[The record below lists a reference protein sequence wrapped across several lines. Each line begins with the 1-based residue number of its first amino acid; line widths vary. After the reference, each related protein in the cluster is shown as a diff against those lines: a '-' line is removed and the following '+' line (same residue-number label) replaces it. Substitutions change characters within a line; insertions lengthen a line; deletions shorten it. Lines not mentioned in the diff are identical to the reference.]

1 MQSGCESG
9 NPWAKY
15 NVKQQTKGQ
24 EKSENNEREVSS
36 KVNEEVKINQI
47 ESTFMDNLKQDP
59 TKKIKVT
66 KGENFNFILEVLFL
80 LKNGHRFIL
89 WSFSKENRQEL
100 NIWLMRF
107 YSLDLCET
115 KIICNQFDKS
125 LYVEIIPDK
134 NELFY

>member
-24 EKSENNEREVSS
+24 EKSENNESRLSS
-36 KVNEEVKINQI
+36 KINEEVKINQV

-59 TKKIKVT
+59 TKKIKVA
-66 KGENFNFILEVLFL
+66 KGENFYFILEVLFL

-89 WSFSKENRQEL
+89 WSF
-100 NIWLMRF
+100 
-107 YSLDLCET
+107 
-115 KIICNQFDKS
+115 
-125 LYVEIIPDK
+125 
-134 NELFY
+134 